1 MREGFNFGALSK
13 ILVKQQ
19 RDADGDQHRTQKE
32 GKSDTKEK
40 AHRVPAF
47 GGRDNGRELANRIF
61 LAAKYRAENA
71 DIGCHPK
78 FDFVAGLP
86 QQIAAC
92 TNHEGADDSEKFRD
106 GYLPRP
112 AVREK
117 N

>member
-1 MREGFNFGALSK
+1 M
-13 ILVKQQ
+13 
-19 RDADGDQHRTQKE
+19 
-32 GKSDTKEK
+32 
-40 AHRVPAF
+40 PAF
-47 GGRDNGRELANRIF
+47 GSRDDCRELANRVF
-61 LAAKYRAENA
+61 LAAKYRAENT
-71 DIGCHPK
+71 DISRHPK
-78 FDFVAGLP
+78 FDFVARLP

>member
-13 ILVKQQ
+13 IRVKQQ

-40 AHRVPAF
+40 AYRVPAF
-47 GGRDNGRELANRIF
+47 GSRDDCRELANRVF
-61 LAAKYRAENA
+61 LAAKYRAENT
-71 DIGCHPK
+71 DISRHPK
-78 FDFVAGLP
+78 FDFVARLP

>member
-1 MREGFNFGALSK
+1 MREGFNFGALSE

-32 GKSDTKEK
+32 GKSHAKKK

-47 GGRDNGRELANRIF
+47 GGRDDGRELSNRIF
-61 LAAKYRAENA
+61 LAAKYRAEEA
-71 DIGCHPK
+71 GIGWHPK

-92 TNHEGADDSEKFRD
+92 TDHERADDSEEFRHN
-106 GYLPRP
+106 YRPRP

>member
-1 MREGFNFGALSK
+1 MREGFNFGVLSE

-19 RDADGDQHRTQKE
+19 RDADGYQHRTQKE

-40 AHRVPAF
+40 AYRVPAF
-47 GGRDNGRELANRIF
+47 GGRDDGRELANRIF
-61 LAAKYRAENA
+61 LAAKYRAEDA

-78 FDFVAGLP
+78 LDFVARLP
-86 QQIAAC
+86 QQIETR
-92 TNHEGADDSEKFRD
+92 TNHERADDSEKFRH
-106 GYLPRP
+106 GYRPRP